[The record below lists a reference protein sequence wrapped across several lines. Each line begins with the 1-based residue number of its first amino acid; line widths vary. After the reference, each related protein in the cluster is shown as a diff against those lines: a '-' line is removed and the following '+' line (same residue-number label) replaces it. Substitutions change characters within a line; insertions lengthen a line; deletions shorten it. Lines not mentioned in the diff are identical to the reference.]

1 MSALC
6 PLSVNKGFTWL
17 NGRRNK
23 GPVSSWLTTV
33 DSEELAE
40 KVHLSR
46 YVGLHGHGIS
56 ITMNEVNI
64 PGPGR
69 GEFMWLQREV
79 ECLRFIKLDKH
90 NCQHLVLDFGVF

>member
-1 MSALC
+1 M
-6 PLSVNKGFTWL
+6 
-17 NGRRNK
+17 
-23 GPVSSWLTTV
+23 
-33 DSEELAE
+33 
-40 KVHLSR
+40 SR

-90 NCQHLVLDFGVF
+90 NCQHLVLDFGVFKVEVKWLLIKIQGQQPEHNFDDLSTRP